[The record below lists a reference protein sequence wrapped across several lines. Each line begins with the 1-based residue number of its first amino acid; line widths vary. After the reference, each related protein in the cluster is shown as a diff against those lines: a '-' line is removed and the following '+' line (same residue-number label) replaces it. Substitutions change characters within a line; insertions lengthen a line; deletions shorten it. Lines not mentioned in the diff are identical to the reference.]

1 VIQDLPYKEVWMADF
16 EFFAPPGEPPEPVC
30 LVARELF
37 TGGLIRL
44 WQDDLRQLPTPP
56 YSVGP
61 DSLFVAYYASA
72 ELGCHLALGWPM
84 PARIL
89 DLCAEFKNRTAGLT
103 VPCGRSLLGALNWYG
118 LDAMAIG
125 EKESM
130 RQLIMRGRPWS
141 ADEQAGILHY
151 CQEDVEAL
159 ARLLPRMLP
168 EIDLPRALLRGRYM
182 AAAARIEWTGVPID
196 TLTLNRL
203 RQHWGVIQGRLIAAI
218 DADYGVFEGRTFKTA
233 RWAEWLTCH
242 QISWPLL
249 ESGEL
254 ALDDDTFRDMA
265 RTYPAVALMRE
276 LRHALSQMR
285 LADLKVGADGRN
297 RVLLSTF
304 ASKTSRNQPSNT
316 AYIFGP
322 SVWLRSLIKPEPG
335 RAVAYIDWSQQEFA
349 IAAALSGDAAM
360 MDAYASGDPYLAF
373 AKQAGCVPPD
383 ATKESHETE
392 RDLFKTCV
400 LGVQYVMGER
410 SLAGR
415 ISQQT
420 IYARELLRMHR
431 ETYKVFW
438 RWSDSAVDFAMLHGY
453 LPTVFGWRIH
463 VDTGTN
469 PRCLRN
475 FPMQA
480 NGAEMLRLACCLAT
494 EGGITVCGPVHDAL
508 MIEDTVERIH
518 ESVAATQKWM
528 ARASEIVL
536 GGFCLRSD
544 AKVVTSPDR
553 YMDKRGKAMWKRV
566 MSLLPVEGDPCADAQ
581 VGCALVQ
588 Q

>member
-1 VIQDLPYKEVWMADF
+1 VIQDLPFKEVWLGDF
-16 EFFAPPGEPPEPVC
+16 EFGAPPGERPEPVC
-30 LVARELF
+30 LVARELL
-37 TGGLIRL
+37 TGRLIRL
-44 WQDDLRQLPTPP
+44 WQDDLKQLSVSP
-56 YSVGP
+56 YGVGP

-72 ELGCHLALGWPM
+72 ELGCHLALGWPI
-84 PARIL
+84 PARVL
-89 DLCAEFKNRTAGLT
+89 DLCAEFRNRTAGLT
-103 VPCGRSLLGALNWYG
+103 VPNGRSLLGALSWYG

-130 RQLIMRGRPWS
+130 RQLIMRGGPWS
-141 ADEQAGILHY
+141 GQEQKAILAY
-151 CQEDVEAL
+151 CQEDVDAL
-159 ARLLPRMLP
+159 ARLLPCMLP

-182 AAAARIEWTGVPID
+182 AAAARIEWNGVPID
-196 TLTLNRL
+196 TVTLNRL
-203 RQHWGVIQGRLIAAI
+203 RQHWGVIQERLIAAI
-218 DADYGVFEGRTFKTA
+218 DADYGVFEGRTFKAA
-233 RWAEWLTCH
+233 RWAEWLIRH

-249 ESGEL
+249 ESGGL

-265 RTYPAVALMRE
+265 HSHPQVALMRE

-285 LADLKVGADGRN
+285 LTELKVGGDSRN
-297 RVLLSTF
+297 RTLLSAF

-335 RAVAYIDWSQQEFA
+335 RAVAYIDWAQQEFG

-360 MDAYASGDPYLAF
+360 MEAYSSGDPYLAF
-373 AKQAGCVPPD
+373 AKQAGCVPPN

-400 LGVQYVMGER
+400 LGVQYVMGEK

-415 ISQQT
+415 IGQPT
-420 IYARELLRMHR
+420 IYARELLHMHR

-438 RWSDSAVDFAMLHGY
+438 RWSDSAVDYAMLHGY
-453 LPTVFGWRIH
+453 LPTVFGWRVH

-469 PRCLRN
+469 PRSLRN

-494 EGGITVCGPVHDAL
+494 EDGISVCGPVHDAL
-508 MIEDTVERIH
+508 LIEDDVQRIQ
-518 ESVAATQKWM
+518 EAVIATQKAM
-528 ARASEIVL
+528 VKASQITL
-536 GGFCLRSD
+536 GGFSLRSD
-544 AKVVTSPDR
+544 AKVIVAPNR
-553 YMDKRGKAMWKRV
+553 YADKRGKAMWERV
-566 MSLLPVEGDPCADAQ
+566 MSLLPE
-581 VGCALVQ
+581 
-588 Q
+588 